1 MSELRDAEVFSTG
14 WTRSSGTQA
23 TLYSAYKPATIDRHF
38 AWMQEHDLDG
48 VMLQR
53 FVCDLHDEGFR
64 DFRNQVAANV
74 KAGAEAHSRAFCIMY
89 DITGSNEVTLLH
101 DLKDDWAYLADTLK
115 IADSQQYL
123 HHNGKPLIAIW
134 GLGFSDRPGTAAQAN
149 EIISHFKNNQLT
161 VLGGVPTHWRTPGDP
176 NSDAKPGLGWAEVYT
191 SLDVVSPWSVGRYS
205 NEAESDSF
213 MRRQIIPDLNMLS
226 SRGIDYMPV
235 VFPGFSFWNKG
246 GHQIEGQLN
255 KIPRN
260 AGRFWWQQVYN
271 AIKAF
276 KEVKAKNT
284 MIYGAMFDEVDEG
297 TAMFKLVANRQD
309 LPVQAQDDL
318 VYLSIDGES
327 LRNDYYLWLAD
338 QGGKMLRGEIQLTA
352 KVPTQVQGRLPV
364 NWFRRAL
371 SRMKRHS

>member
-1 MSELRDAEVFSTG
+1 MMGYQGWFACPGDGSMPNRWWHWFGDAPNQSSLTVDMWPDMTELGDGEHFPTD
-14 WTRSSGTQA
+14 WTFPNGGRA
-23 TLYSAYKPATIDRHF
+23 ALYSAYKPATIDRHF

-53 FVCDLHDEGFR
+53 FVCDLRDEGFR

-176 NSDAKPGLGWAEVYT
+176 NSDAKPGLGWAE
-191 SLDVVSPWSVGRYS
+191 
-205 NEAESDSF
+205 
-213 MRRQIIPDLNMLS
+213 
-226 SRGIDYMPV
+226 
-235 VFPGFSFWNKG
+235 
-246 GHQIEGQLN
+246 
-255 KIPRN
+255 
-260 AGRFWWQQVYN
+260 
-271 AIKAF
+271 
-276 KEVKAKNT
+276 
-284 MIYGAMFDEVDEG
+284 AM
-297 TAMFKLVANRQD
+297 K
-309 LPVQAQDDL
+309 
-318 VYLSIDGES
+318 
-327 LRNDYYLWLAD
+327 
-338 QGGKMLRGEIQLTA
+338 
-352 KVPTQVQGRLPV
+352 
-364 NWFRRAL
+364 L
-371 SRMKRHS
+371 SRTAS